1 MNISKVLQ
9 FLKTDIWRIRK
20 GDITRS
26 RFFLVRLV
34 RILILTLRGLAEDRC
49 QVRASALTY
58 YSLLSIVPVAA
69 MFFGIAKGFGY
80 RDRLETVL
88 LDNLPGQQE
97 VVTRIV
103 TFADTLLENVRGGL
117 MAGIGLIV
125 LFWVIITIL
134 SHIENAFNDI
144 WGIKRA
150 RSFGRKISDY
160 LSLML
165 ICPILFSISSAV
177 TVVVTSGIKNVME
190 KIALSGAV
198 SPFVFFLLRLM
209 PYCVAWILF
218 SFLYIF
224 MPNTKVSLRSGIL
237 AGIIAGTLYEIFQWT
252 YINFQIGFAKYN
264 AIYGSFAALPLF
276 FIWLQ
281 ISWLILLFGAEISFA
296 HQTVDTYEFDEDCR
310 NVSHSFKRL
319 LSLRI
324 VHLLVKHFSNGE
336 GTWNATQIAQK
347 LEIPLRLVNQI
358 LYELVAAGIVSEV
371 KIDDSQTAA
380 YQPGSDPDLMTIKY
394 VIDALEKQG
403 SDTIP
408 VAQSEELQ
416 KISESLKVFSDLVRE
431 SPANHL
437 LKEI

>member
-1 MNISKVLQ
+1 MGTQGDDFFDLI
-9 FLKTDIWRIRK
+9 FLRTAVEDLGGMPMI
-20 GDITRS
+20 
-26 RFFLVRLV
+26 
-34 RILILTLRGLAEDRC
+34 TLREPALDPFQRLLKRSFDLA
-49 QVRASALTY
+49 V
-58 YSLLSIVPVAA
+58 
-69 MFFGIAKGFGY
+69 
-80 RDRLETVL
+80 
-88 LDNLPGQQE
+88 
-97 VVTRIV
+97 
-103 TFADTLLENVRGGL
+103 
-117 MAGIGLIV
+117 AGIGLIV

-177 TVVVTSGIKNVME
+177 TVVITSGIKHVIE
-190 KIALSGAV
+190 KIALLGAV
-198 SPFVFFLLRLM
+198 SSFILFLLKLM
-209 PYCVAWILF
+209 PYCVVWILF

-224 MPNTKVSLRSGIL
+224 MPNTKVSFRSGIL
-237 AGIIAGTLYEIFQWT
+237 AGIIAGTLYEIFQFA
-252 YINFQIGFAKYN
+252 YINFQIGVAKYN

-324 VHLLVKHFSNGE
+324 VHLLVKHFSDGE

-358 LYELVAAGIVSEV
+358 LYELVAAGIVR
-371 KIDDSQTAA
+371 
-380 YQPGSDPDLMTIKY
+380 
-394 VIDALEKQG
+394 QG
-403 SDTIP
+403 RRW
-408 VAQSEELQ
+408 V
-416 KISESLKVFSDLVRE
+416 
-431 SPANHL
+431 
-437 LKEI
+437 